1 MPAPD
6 YQWRDSAPG
15 TAVRRRTTRRGRVL
29 ALLFAVLGL
38 AAIAYVIAGNDGP
51 PSGPAD
57 LPQGEE
63 FLPLTAPQQGAFAP
77 PPPPAI
83 PAVVVPAAP
92 SGMEEQAAQADLAP
106 AAPAEP
112 DCADVIDARTAR
124 PECIEQDRQRKLL
137 QRVHSSI
144 VVVDGAA
151 ADMLGAGAQS
161 TASGEAD
168 RTPAQP
174 VATDGDR
181 AFLARMGAAQVETA
195 AARQIRRTDAWIA
208 QGTLI
213 RATLETA
220 INSDLAGMVKAIVR
234 KDVYSF
240 DGRRVLIPAGSS
252 LVGDYKNGMARG
264 QERLFIVWTRMLRG
278 DGVSVLLGSFGTDAL
293 GRSGLAGSVD
303 RKYWERLGPPALLTM
318 IGGATQYLAALGNR
332 QNQPYTTIVDA
343 ATGTLITV
351 PAGGNGST
359 ANPQQIASQTL
370 AAGIQQLAAEAFKD
384 TSAIQPTIRI
394 DQGSEVQVF
403 VTRDLDFSGLYPDPV
418 RQEFDRMR
426 QARGHR

>member
-1 MPAPD
+1 MTGAPTPAPD

-15 TAVRRRTTRRGRVL
+15 TAVKRRATGRGRVL
-29 ALLFAVLGL
+29 ALLFTALGL
-38 AAIAYVIAGNDGP
+38 AAAAYGLFGDDGP
-51 PSGPAD
+51 QPEPAD

-92 SGMEEQAAQADLAP
+92 PEVKEPPSPAGLA
-106 AAPAEP
+106 ES
-112 DCADVIDARTAR
+112 DCADAIGAGVAR

-137 QRVHSSI
+137 QRVHSAI
-144 VVVDGAA
+144 VVIDSAAGDMPNAGETIPSGDADRTQAQPAA
-151 ADMLGAGAQS
+151 ADS
-161 TASGEAD
+161 
-168 RTPAQP
+168 
-174 VATDGDR
+174 DR
-181 AFLARMGAAQVETA
+181 AFLARMAGAQVETA
-195 AARQIRRTDAWIA
+195 AARQNRRTDAWIA

-234 KDVYSF
+234 NDVYSF

-252 LVGDYKNGMARG
+252 LVGDYKNGMVRG

-293 GRSGLAGSVD
+293 GRSGLAGRVD

-351 PAGGNGST
+351 PAGGNMGG
-359 ANPQQIASQTL
+359 ANPQQIAAQTL
-370 AAGIQQLAAEAFKD
+370 AAGIQQLAVEAFKD
-384 TSAIQPTIRI
+384 TSTVQPTIRI
-394 DQGSEVQVF
+394 DQGSEIQVF
-403 VTRDLDFSGLYPDPV
+403 VTRDLDFSALYPDPV
-418 RQEFDRMR
+418 RQEFDRIR
-426 QARGHR
+426 TARGRR